1 MIESNSLLKDNIA
14 LVTGGARGI
23 GLAVGKAF
31 SECGAKVILT
41 DVDKKELA
49 KSSKEVSNSV
59 NFELDVTSEKQT
71 ENLFKVLRKKGFA
84 PDIVVVNA
92 GILHLSEATKM
103 SKKKFEQVNSVNLT
117 GAFLTA
123 KFAAANICDGGRIIF
138 TSSLFGI
145 RGGAQNAAY
154 SASKFGVIGLMQS
167 MAADLAHKG
176 IRVNAVAPGQIQTDM
191 IDDLV
196 EKRKK
201 MGLPDPRDAL
211 LTRIPYGRL
220 GDPMELAGTYVF
232 LASNLSRYVTG
243 QTIVV
248 DGGWQVG

>member
-1 MIESNSLLKDNIA
+1 MIESNSLLKENTA

-31 SECGAKVILT
+31 SKCGAKVILA
-41 DVDKKELA
+41 DIDKKQLEA
-49 KSSKEVSNSV
+49 AAKEVSNSV
-59 NFELDVTSEKQT
+59 TFELDVTSEKQT
-71 ENLFKVLRKKGFA
+71 KNLFKVLRKKGFA

-123 KFAAANICDGGRIIF
+123 KFAASNICDGGRIIF

-201 MGLPDPRDAL
+201 MGLADPRDAL

-220 GDPMELAGTYVF
+220 GDPVELAGTYVF

-243 QTIVV
+243 QTIIV